1 MQTLHGNRL
10 QSKGGCSERFGALLP
25 LMVEAVEVEWR
36 QRARLM
42 NTEEQLLLRHAHH
55 ALGTLNEMWDGAP

>member
-1 MQTLHGNRL
+1 MQTLTKEFGPC
-10 QSKGGCSERFGALLP
+10 KAGCSERFGALLP
-25 LMVEAVEVEWR
+25 LMVEVVEVEWR

-42 NTEEQLLLRHAHH
+42 NAEERLLFRQVHQ

>member
-1 MQTLHGNRL
+1 MQILHGNRL

-36 QRARLM
+36 QRARFM
-42 NTEEQLLLRHAHH
+42 NTEEQWWFRRAHQ